1 MKRVNVW
8 EEKVI
13 IPTYEIGSPEKNP
26 VFLENR
32 VYQGSSGVVYPNPVI
47 ESIADEKIEKEWQA
61 VFLENEYLKI
71 MLLPQ
76 LGGRVQMAY
85 DKTKE
90 RHFIYYNEV
99 IKPALVGLTGP
110 WISGGIE
117 FNWPQHHRPTTY
129 EAVEYDIIENPDGS
143 KTVWC
148 NEIDRMYRTKGMAG
162 FTIYPDKSFLEI
174 NVKLYNRT
182 SLPQTFLWWANP
194 ALRVNDH
201 YQSIFPPDV
210 HAVFDHGKRDVS
222 AFPIAKGTYYKV
234 DYSKGVDISRYKN
247 IPVPTSYMAVNS
259 KYDFVGGYEHDTQ
272 GGIVHVA
279 NHHVSPGK
287 KQWTWGNGE
296 FGYAW
301 DRNLTDENGPYVEL
315 MCGVYTDNQ
324 PDFSWL
330 MPYEEK
336 SFSQY
341 FMPYRDLGQIKNAT
355 QNAMVNLEVNQE
367 SISIK
372 IYTTAIYKNA
382 SIELFHKDVSILKE
396 DQHFSPH
403 DSYSIKLENDK
414 GYQLENCYFVLKT
427 EDGKVLV
434 DWQAEPP
441 EFKEIPAAA
450 TAAKLP
456 GEIESIEQLYLNGL
470 HLEQYRHATY
480 RPEDYYQEALKR
492 EPANAMCNKAM
503 GMLLMRNGHFK
514 EATQYLQKAVNT
526 LLTRN
531 PNPIDGEAHFYLGQS
546 LQYQGMYEAAYD
558 AYYKATW
565 NAYCMDTAYFHL
577 AQLTVFREDW
587 KEALDLVNR
596 SLDRNQNH
604 HKARHLKVFLLR
616 KLQRTEE
623 AVTFASHSLHLDGFN
638 HGIQFELSQLG
649 QANKENVWYSK
660 MNNIHSFIEIS
671 QDYAAFGAFEEAVQ
685 ILENGIAQFPNRPYA
700 ITFYFLAYYKL
711 HLGTASSFDWEKA
724 ATAIPDF
731 CFPNQLEEA
740 IVLEAAI
747 KENPSDSFALYY
759 LGNFYYHHRN
769 FLKAIELWERST
781 DLNQDFPTVWRNLSL
796 AYFNKN
802 QAPQK
807 ALDCI
812 HKAFELD
819 DSDARVFMEYDQLLK
834 KLNTPTEQRLLLF
847 EKYEHLVE
855 QRDDLYVE
863 YVALLNLHEQYDKA
877 YQQIMA
883 RQFHPWEGG
892 EGKVTGQYEMT
903 TKALATQL
911 LDKGEVEKSM
921 NWLRKAQDYP
931 HSLGEGKLHGK
942 QENDIYYY
950 LGRAYQQL
958 GDIQK
963 ANHLFE
969 QGATG
974 DLKPAVPWFYNDQ
987 QPDTI
992 FYKGL
997 SLLALH
1003 RHQEAQAVFNSLIDF
1018 ANAHLNDKI
1027 RMDYFAVSY
1036 PEIQVWD
1043 MDFQQKNK
1051 IHCLYIRGLGYLGK
1065 NEVEKAKQDFLDVL
1079 TLENTHLGA
1088 KLHSQQFVNRLI
1100 KT

>member
-1 MKRVNVW
+1 MKKVKVW
-8 EEKVI
+8 EATVV
-13 IPTYEIGSPEKNP
+13 IPTYEIGKPEKNP

-47 ESIADEKIEKEWQA
+47 ESIADEKIDKEWQA
-61 VFLENEYLKI
+61 VFLENAYIKI

-76 LGGRVQMAY
+76 LGGRIQMAY

-117 FNWPQHHRPTTY
+117 FNWPQHHRPSTY
-129 EAVEYDIIENPDGS
+129 EPVEYDLVENPDGS

-148 NEIDRMYRTKGMAG
+148 NEIDRMYRTKGMVG
-162 FTIYPDKSFLEI
+162 FTIYPDKAYLEI

-182 SLPQTFLWWANP
+182 ALPQTFLWWANP
-194 ALRVNDH
+194 ALSVNDH

-287 KQWTWGNGE
+287 KQWTWGDGE

-355 QNAMVNLEVNQE
+355 KNAMVNLDVDEKN
-367 SISIK
+367 ISIK
-372 IYTTAIYKNA
+372 IYTTAVYKNVG
-382 SIELFHKDVSILKE
+382 IELFHKKESIFK
-396 DQHFSPH
+396 DTQDFSPK
-403 DSYSIKLENDK
+403 DSYSIEFENSK
-414 GYQLENCYFVLKT
+414 GYRLEDCYFVLKT
-427 EDGKVLV
+427 AEGKVLV
-434 DWQAEPP
+434 DWQPEPP
-441 EFKEIPAAA
+441 ESKKIPAAA

-456 GEIESIEQLYLNGL
+456 NEIESIEELYLNGL

-480 RPEDYYQEALKR
+480 RPEDYYQEALQR
-492 EPANAMCNKAM
+492 EPNNALCNKAM
-503 GMLLMRNGHFK
+503 GMLLMRKAQFK
-514 EATQYLQKAVNT
+514 EAEKYLQKAVNT
-526 LLTRN
+526 LLKRN

-546 LQYQGMYEAAYD
+546 LELQGKHQAAFD

-577 AQLTVFREDW
+577 ARIAAHRKDW
-587 KEALDLVNR
+587 GEALDLVNR

-604 HKARHLKVFLLR
+604 HKARHLKLFLLK

-623 AVTFASHSLHLDGFN
+623 AATFANQSLQLDGFN
-638 HGIQFELSQLG
+638 HGVQFELHQLEKTNR
-649 QANKENVWYSK
+649 AWCEK
-660 MNNIHSFIEIS
+660 MKDIHAFIEVA
-671 QDYAAFGAFEEAVQ
+671 QDYAAFGAFEEAIQV
-685 ILENGIAQFPNRPYA
+685 LENGIAHYRDSPYA
-700 ITFYFLAYYKL
+700 MTHYFLAYYKL
-711 HLGTASSFDWEKA
+711 QLGTAIPKDWEKA
-724 ATAIPDF
+724 ATVIPDF
-731 CFPNQLEEA
+731 CFPNQLEEV
-740 IVLEAAI
+740 IVLETTMR
-747 KENPSDSFALYY
+747 KNPSDGFAPYY

-769 FLKAIELWERST
+769 SEKAIELWEKST
-781 DLNQDFPTVWRNLSL
+781 HLNPNFPTVWRNLSL
-796 AYFNKN
+796 AYFNKK

-807 ALDCI
+807 ALECI
-812 HKAFELD
+812 QKAFELD
-819 DSDARVFMEYDQLLK
+819 NSDARVFMEYDQLLK
-834 KLNTPTEQRLLLF
+834 KLNAPTKQRLALF
-847 EKYEHLVE
+847 EKYEHLVQ
-855 QRDDLYVE
+855 QRDDLYIEQVG
-863 YVALLNLHEQYDKA
+863 LLNLHEQYEQA
-877 YQQIMA
+877 YQRIMA

-892 EGKVTGQYEMT
+892 EGKVTGQYEIS
-903 TKALATQL
+903 TKALAAQL
-911 LDKGEVEKSM
+911 LEKGEVKNSIE
-921 NWLRKAQDYP
+921 WLAKAQIFP
-931 HSLGEGKLHGK
+931 HNLGEGKLHGK

-958 GDIQK
+958 GDTEK
-963 ANHLFE
+963 SNHFFE
-969 QGATG
+969 QEATG
-974 DLKPAVPWFYNDQ
+974 DLQPAVPWFYNDQ

-992 FYKGL
+992 YYKGL
-997 SLLALH
+997 SLSALH
-1003 RHQEAQAVFNSLIDF
+1003 RAQEAQAIFDSLIDF
-1018 ANAHLNDKI
+1018 ANAHINDPI

-1051 IHCLYIRGLGYLGK
+1051 VHCLYIRGLGYLGK
-1065 NEVEKAKQDFLDVL
+1065 NEMEKAKQDFEEVL
-1079 TLENTHLGA
+1079 ALENTHNGA
-1088 KLHSQQFVNRLI
+1088 AYHLQQAVNEVTKI
-1100 KT
+1100 